1 MAITAT
7 LLRAKHAN
15 RLLADMDP
23 EDLARI
29 EPHLRHVDL
38 PVTTDL
44 EKAGQKVEYL
54 YFLERGIASVVAS
67 NAKGRQIEIGL
78 IGREGVTGFPILLG
92 DSVSSHSTYM
102 QIGGAGHKVPA
113 SVISDALKYSPRLR
127 EQLARFA
134 HTLMIQTAHTALANG
149 RANILERLSRWIL
162 MAHDRVEGNVL
173 PITHV
178 FLSLMLG
185 VRRAGVTL
193 ALHELEGRK
202 LIRATRGQIT
212 VLDRAGIEQM
222 TNGFYGQPELE
233 YARLHPIQPKES
245 AVVPADAFDLP

>member
-1 MAITAT
+1 LSKPPKIQTET
-7 LLRAKHAN
+7 L
-15 RLLADMDP
+15 P
-23 EDLARI
+23 
-29 EPHLRHVDL
+29 
-38 PVTTDL
+38 
-44 EKAGQKVEYL
+44 

-67 NAKGRQIEIGL
+67 NATGRQIEIGL
-78 IGREGVTGFPILLG
+78 IGREGVTGVPILLG
-92 DSVSSHSTYM
+92 DTVSNHSTYM
-102 QIGGAGHKVPA
+102 QIGGAGHRVPA
-113 SVISDALKYSPRLR
+113 TVISDAVRLNMRLR
-127 EQLARFA
+127 DQLARFA

-149 RANILERLSRWIL
+149 RANIRERLSRWIL

-202 LIRATRGQIT
+202 LIRATRGQIS
-212 VLDRAGIEQM
+212 VLDRAGIEQL

-233 YARLHPIQPKES
+233 YARLHASPPKE
-245 AVVPADAFDLP
+245 AVAAADTFGLS